1 MVSRQLLGLILRN
14 RIRGAAFG
22 RCLTATL
29 LTLGLLCGAAHAY
42 APSVADLDAAA
53 RAVGN
58 RRDIA
63 VQIGQAIFATRWP
76 AEVSQISA
84 NELDGHLIVGIRIWG
99 VKFHQPINREEFV
112 SEVVSLIEQVFA
124 TAPTVEEIDAWA
136 SVPIS
141 VGKGVIVSGDLAKP
155 TSRTVF
161 SITARRGET
170 TAAIKARAAATSD
183 GVFWDADWERTAF
196 QEAH

>member
-1 MVSRQLLGLILRN
+1 MRSRIKGT
-14 RIRGAAFG
+14 AFG
-22 RCLTATL
+22 RGLLATL
-29 LTLGLLCGAAHAY
+29 LTIGLASGAVRAS

-58 RRDIA
+58 RRDLA
-63 VQIGQAIFATRWP
+63 VQIGQAVFATRWP

-84 NELDGHLIVGIRIWG
+84 NDLDGHLIVGIRIWG
-99 VKFHQPINREEFV
+99 VKFHQPITREEFV
-112 SEVVSLIEQVFA
+112 SEVVSLIAQVFA

-161 SITARRGET
+161 SITVRRGET
-170 TAAIKARAAATSD
+170 PAAVKARASATAD
-183 GVFWDADWERTAF
+183 GVFWDADWARTAF
-196 QEAH
+196 REAH

>member
-1 MVSRQLLGLILRN
+1 MSRRALTALLLGI
-14 RIRGAAFG
+14 GSV
-22 RCLTATL
+22 
-29 LTLGLLCGAAHAY
+29 CGAARAY

-63 VQIGQAIFATRWP
+63 VRIGQTVFGTRWA

-84 NELDGHLIVGIRIWG
+84 NELNGHLIVGIRIWG
-99 VKFHQPINREEFV
+99 VKFHQPITREQFV
-112 SEVVSLIEQVFA
+112 SEVITLIDRSFA
-124 TAPTVEEIDAWA
+124 AAPAAEEIDAWA

-161 SITARRGET
+161 SISVRRGET
-170 TAAIKARAAATSD
+170 PASIQARAAQSSD
-183 GVFWDADWERTAF
+183 GVFWDDDWARTAF
-196 QEAH
+196 REAH